1 MSDVKVR
8 VMLAVTADGYIARED
23 GSFDFLDPFGEA
35 HDDWDEFIAGIDS
48 IVMGRSTYEQAAAMD
63 RWLWDDKRVWVLT
76 RRPIENARPNV
87 RAFDDPAALVA
98 QLKDEGRGDVWH
110 MGGGLSIQ
118 PFEQAGLIDRWELVI
133 IPIRLGAGIPLFVD
147 GPETRLKLTKVK
159 QRPLDVVEL
168 WYEPAL
174 GGAA

>member
-1 MSDVKVR
+1 MVR
-8 VMLAVTADGYIARED
+8 VPGEGAPEAFRITKLFGTRGIDRIELERARAGDIIML
-23 GSFDFLDPFGEA
+23 
-35 HDDWDEFIAGIDS
+35 AGIDS

-63 RWLWDDKRVWVLT
+63 RGLWDDKRVWVLT